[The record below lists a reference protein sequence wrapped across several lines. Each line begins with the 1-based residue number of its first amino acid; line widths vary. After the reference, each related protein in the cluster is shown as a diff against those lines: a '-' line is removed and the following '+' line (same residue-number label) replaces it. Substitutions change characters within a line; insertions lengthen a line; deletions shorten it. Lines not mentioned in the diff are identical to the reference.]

1 MNKTFVCLFLAMILT
16 ACSDLLEE
24 KPKSLASENFYN
36 TAAEA
41 KAAVNAIYGPMR
53 GDNGLSINY
62 PAQLEGLADY
72 GNSRGTQT
80 PVSLY
85 QGLDNTNI
93 NRVGVIWDNFYQS
106 IRNANLV
113 ISNVPKGT
121 NMTDAE
127 KTLYVAEAK
136 YLRSL
141 LYFALVRNWAGVP
154 LRTEENMTVADVP
167 RSSVE
172 DVYKL
177 ILADALEAEKGLPD
191 APTEIG
197 RPTIWAAKTLLSEI
211 YLYQENWE
219 LSSAKAKEV
228 VDSKKYSLVEVA
240 TSEDFQK
247 IYGPEVVNTT
257 EEVFYFKYSRQQ
269 GFGLVSYAHRKT
281 AQYAYFGPGGVYAQY
296 TDSVSNSVI
305 KNWDFKDL
313 RKKHILY
320 NVDIGLGSTSCLYRK
335 YRDPAATS
343 GAGAGAGNDYP
354 WYRFADVLLF
364 HAEAD
369 ARAKGA
375 PTAEALESLNR
386 VHRRAYGL
394 PSGAVSAVDFKLADF
409 TLKTFID
416 KVVQERGYETMY
428 EGKRWNDLK
437 RLGIAKQRILEV
449 KNIVVADKHMLWP
462 IPNSEIL
469 YNKALT
475 AKDQNPGY

>member
-1 MNKTFVCLFLAMILT
+1 MKKIVTSLFLAAVSMG
-16 ACSDLLEE
+16 CSDVLVE

-53 GDNGLSINY
+53 TDGALSTNY

-93 NRVGVIWDNFYQS
+93 NRVGTIWDNFYQS

-121 NMTDAE
+121 SMTDVE
-127 KTLYVAEAK
+127 KTAFVAEAK
-136 YLRSL
+136 YMRALT
-141 LYFALVRNWAGVP
+141 YFAMVRNWAGVP
-154 LRTEENMTVADVP
+154 LRTEANMTVADVP

-177 ILADALEAEKGLPD
+177 IVADALEAEKGLADSPS
-191 APTEIG
+191 EIG
-197 RPTIWAAKTLLSEI
+197 RPTIWAAKTLLSEV
-211 YLYQENWE
+211 YLYLEQWAQ
-219 LSSAKAKEV
+219 SAAKAKEV
-228 VDSKKYSLVEVA
+228 IDSKKYSLVAVA

-247 IYGPEVVNTT
+247 LYGPEVVNTP
-257 EEVFYFKYSRQQ
+257 EEIFYFKYSRQQ

-281 AQYAYFGPGGVYAQY
+281 AQYNYYGPGGVYAQY

-313 RKKHILY
+313 RKNHILY
-320 NVDIGLGSTSCLYRK
+320 NVDIGLGTTSCLYRK
-335 YRDPAATS
+335 YRDPLATS
-343 GAGAGAGNDYP
+343 GAGNDYP
-354 WYRFADVLLF
+354 WYRYADLLLF

-369 ARAKGA
+369 ARANGK
-375 PTAEALESLNR
+375 PTAEALESLNK
-386 VHRRAYGL
+386 VHRRAYGK
-394 PSGAVSAVDFKLADF
+394 PAETASTVDFKLADF
-409 TLKTFID
+409 TTQSFID
-416 KVVQERGYETMY
+416 KVIQERGYETMY

-449 KNIVVADKHMLWP
+449 KNIVVAEKHMLWP

-469 YNKALT
+469 YNKAIT